1 MIERT
6 ITWNYVS
13 ETNVNE
19 IRIYR
24 STSSGF
30 TPSPSNLITT
40 VAPTITEYVDTV
52 SNELGTYYYI
62 VAMVRDDI
70 TVSTGSFKSEPSTQ
84 EPPDAITIDK
94 PSLNTPV
101 RDFNIISLTSS
112 GFSSS
117 YPTTHEHSD
126 WVMIETDGEAGY
138 SSLEDTDNLESIEF
152 DIRKT
157 GTYEIRVR
165 HNGTTSYS
173 PWSNPVLYEYEYTG
187 VPVLDIG
194 PIHALEVDSY
204 GNIYA
209 GGTYNK
215 VYKISP
221 AGNMLWE
228 FTGHFETINEI
239 VVDDYGYTYSASSDN
254 TVRKIDPD
262 GNQVWM
268 YGAGSVFNGMS
279 FDGTFLY
286 CTGVGRGIIKIDAQT
301 GQFVS
306 QWDTGANTS
315 AATMNLD
322 SIFVDSTRE
331 IVFGAYNYIV
341 KLDRNGTQIWA
352 HRITA
357 PEGSGAARVYDV
369 FVDTSGEVYAI
380 SQHIDTSTT
389 YDMLL
394 IKLDSDGNFLWASP
408 ESNTLRGYGVSIAV
422 NDPLV
427 YSSTWG
433 VAFGGENYKIYTH
446 NIYTG
451 ERPSLA
457 PSFDSANHNENI
469 YKLKFASDG
478 YLYSGCA
485 DASIRKYDVET
496 GELVMRIPEIPTPY
510 P

>member
-6 ITWNYVS
+6 ITWNYAS

-52 SNELGTYYYI
+52 SDELGTYYYI

-94 PSLNTPV
+94 PSLNIPV

-117 YPTTHEHSD
+117 FPTTHEHSD
-126 WVMIETDGEAGY
+126 WVMIETNGEAGY
-138 SSLEDTDNLESIEF
+138 SSLEDPDNLESIEF
-152 DIRKT
+152 DLRKT

-187 VPVLDIG
+187 VPILDIG
-194 PIHALEVDSY
+194 PIHAMEVDDY

-262 GNQVWM
+262 GNQVWS

-286 CTGVGRGIIKIDAQT
+286 CTGVNRGIIKIDALT
-301 GQFVS
+301 GEFFGQI
-306 QWDTGANTS
+306 DTASNTS
-315 AATMNLD
+315 AATMTLD
-322 SIFVDSTRE
+322 SIFVDSNRD

-357 PEGSGAARVYDV
+357 PEGSGAGRVYDV
-369 FVDTSGEVYAI
+369 FVDSSGNVYAI
-380 SQHIDTSTT
+380 SQHIDSSVI
-389 YDMLL
+389 YAMLL
-394 IKLDSDGNFLWASP
+394 IKLDSDGNVLWERP
-408 ESNTLRGYGVSIAV
+408 EYHTLRGYGVSIAV
-422 NDPLV
+422 NPPLV

-433 VAFGGENYKIYTH
+433 IAFGGEEYDIRSVDINDGSTVVNAPAF
-446 NIYTG
+446 NIP
-451 ERPSLA
+451 E
-457 PSFDSANHNENI
+457 HMENI

-478 YLYSGCA
+478 YLYTGGA

-496 GELVMRIPEIPTPY
+496 GSLEMRVPPTPLPY